1 MDKLMIFIPLFLLF
15 VFMDW
20 YLAKRKNKSAA
31 FSESNTSL
39 NFIIGSIQQIATV
52 ISFYLLLTCVNYT
65 YQNYRIITLS
75 NNWYSWILTYLAIDF
90 VAYWIHRFSHRINII
105 WASHITHHSSNKFNL
120 SNSFRTSPFQDLNR
134 IPFWILLAFIGFNP
148 QMLFTVFV
156 VSSIIE
162 FFTHTQNAPK
172 LKWME
177 YIFVTPSLHK
187 VHHGKNDLYIDKNYG
202 STFIIWDRIFG
213 TFQEETETVEFG
225 IKASSYQDNH
235 AVKAITYY
243 YKDLFKRYKAITS
256 LKEKILIWIMP
267 PEWEPKSIQSSQSIA
282 AIANS
287 NTLERN
293 SYYLFGVISLTINIL
308 FFFLVLLFK
317 NTMPKQYLF
326 GYSIYYISNML
337 IAYKLMFLPNM
348 RYEILLLLIKSI
360 VAITVVLF
368 VYVFINHQLH
378 LIYFAVSIVCQL
390 LIFLLYK
397 LIK

>member
-1 MDKLMIFIPLFLLF
+1 MKTIIDSISKKIDSL
-15 VFMDW
+15 
-20 YLAKRKNKSAA
+20 
-31 FSESNTSL
+31 ESKSL
-39 NFIIGSIQQIATV
+39 NSKELDELISKSQELTERLVILRYKAYEQQV
-52 ISFYLLLTCVNYT
+52 
-65 YQNYRIITLS
+65 
-75 NNWYSWILTYLAIDF
+75 
-90 VAYWIHRFSHRINII
+90 
-105 WASHITHHSSNKFNL
+105 
-120 SNSFRTSPFQDLNR
+120 
-134 IPFWILLAFIGFNP
+134 
-148 QMLFTVFV
+148 
-156 VSSIIE
+156 
-162 FFTHTQNAPK
+162 
-172 LKWME
+172 
-177 YIFVTPSLHK
+177 
-187 VHHGKNDLYIDKNYG
+187 
-202 STFIIWDRIFG
+202 FG

-348 RYEILLLLIKSI
+348 RYKILLLLIKSI

>member
-1 MDKLMIFIPLFLLF
+1 
-15 VFMDW
+15 
-20 YLAKRKNKSAA
+20 
-31 FSESNTSL
+31 
-39 NFIIGSIQQIATV
+39 
-52 ISFYLLLTCVNYT
+52 
-65 YQNYRIITLS
+65 
-75 NNWYSWILTYLAIDF
+75 
-90 VAYWIHRFSHRINII
+90 
-105 WASHITHHSSNKFNL
+105 
-120 SNSFRTSPFQDLNR
+120 
-134 IPFWILLAFIGFNP
+134 
-148 QMLFTVFV
+148 
-156 VSSIIE
+156 
-162 FFTHTQNAPK
+162 
-172 LKWME
+172 ME

-348 RYEILLLLIKSI
+348 RYKILLLLIKSI